1 MDSFRSTG
9 KLSIQVENDSLVM
22 FGNSIESAGCVLR
35 GVLRFSL
42 TQPLKV
48 KSINVRFICKSIYT
62 WSEPLGNGDKL
73 YHEEANT
80 ILDENYHCLPRQT
93 KLHTLP
99 VGDHSYNFEFI
110 LRGNLP
116 ETTNVTNFYQVDY
129 KLKAIVE
136 RPAFIPN
143 QSTRQSIH
151 VSRQLFSP
159 FSPEFMEPIYM
170 MKRCEQHLE
179 MLVTMPTKI
188 YAYGDTIPLTI
199 YAACL
204 HPHLK
209 LKLLCCNLKE
219 YIILRENVASKMDEH
234 SRAHGRHLFST
245 KVNHFHSITSLL
257 PTTNHADHG
266 DAMSYLLSSLASNEI
281 IDNLW
286 TKQFNITLPNKK
298 TDMHCDIGNDM
309 VQVKHKFKFILD
321 LHHTLT
327 GENLQ
332 LRMAVPIHIC
342 ALSLNTNELPP
353 YEASPFDREYFPLH
367 EPPSLSASFLSL
379 PPQQQQQRPLL
390 SSSLLLSSSSSNDL
404 LSHPSNIQSNDN
416 DNNNNNNNQNNDLP
430 SYQDIF
436 YRGSDRLPSYD
447 EPASTL
453 TAY

>member
-1 MDSFRSTG
+1 MDSFQSTG

-22 FGNSIESAGCVLR
+22 FGNSLESAGCVLR

-48 KSINVRFICKSIYT
+48 KCISINLFVNQYT
-62 WSEPLGNGDKL
+62 LALGNGDKL

-80 ILDENYHCLPRQT
+80 ILDENYHCLPRQN
-93 KLHTLP
+93 KLHALP

-143 QSTRQSIH
+143 QSTRRSIH

-179 MLVTMPTKI
+179 MMVTMPTKI

-245 KVNHFHSITSLL
+245 KVNHFHSTTNLL

-266 DAMSYLLSSLASNEI
+266 NAMSYLLSSLSSNEI

-298 TDMHCDIGNDM
+298 TEMHCDIGNDM

-332 LRMAVPIHIC
+332 LRLAVPIHIC

-353 YEASPFDREYFPLH
+353 YEASPLDREYHPFH
-367 EPPSLSASFLSL
+367 ESSSLSASFLSL
-379 PPQQQQQRPLL
+379 PPQQQQQQPLL
-390 SSSLLLSSSSSNDL
+390 SSLLLSSSSNDL
-404 LSHPSNIQSNDN
+404 SSHPSNNMQLNDN
-416 DNNNNNNNQNNDLP
+416 SNNNNNNNNDLP